1 MDVTGIGVQTIT
13 PTTGTVLQN
22 SQSPDRPADRDSEQR
37 VTPPP
42 PPQPGTGAIV
52 DKSV

>member
-13 PTTGTVLQN
+13 PTTGTVAQN
-22 SQSPDRPADRDSEQR
+22 AQAPDRPAERDNEQR

-42 PPQPGTGAIV
+42 PPPPGTGTIV